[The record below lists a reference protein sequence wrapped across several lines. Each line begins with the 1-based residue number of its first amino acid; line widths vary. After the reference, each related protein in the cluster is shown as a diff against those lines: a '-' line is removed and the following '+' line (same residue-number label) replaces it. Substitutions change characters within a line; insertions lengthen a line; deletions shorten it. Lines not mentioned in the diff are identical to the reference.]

1 MFFKHRE
8 KTETAEV
15 SEVAE
20 KKEKTPLT
28 KEQKKKIRKRIV
40 IGAVAVILLG
50 AMILPKL
57 FAPEELPQVS
67 VATVKKGE
75 VAQTIEGSGTVKS
88 EEVKTYFSPV
98 SATVDEFH
106 LKVGDLVKEG
116 DMLLTYNEKELGQLY
131 KQAELTGSVATYGYQ
146 DKMVQNSEN
155 EAEYARSQDAVNVLK
170 NSIEKEKNEA
180 EEVQDQITKYTGR
193 QGDIQAEMSGYQA
206 AASDAQAQ
214 IDRINGEKA
223 ALPTEIA
230 NLETQ
235 IGKLEAQ
242 IKDLEAQQGKQPEQ
256 NGTQP
261 EGNAQPEG
269 NTQSEDEIKKLKE
282 ELIVAKAKR
291 EELLAKPAQLDQAIA
306 EQTAVRDEALAAV
319 GDLQGELNSVAKK
332 ISDQEERL
340 QESAEETQRLE
351 TWKAKEEGIKDSS
364 EAAILSDEAKNQ
376 LAADQQLNSLNVLMT
391 KEDIQAGKKG
401 ISAEFSGVVTEVS
414 AVAGGPASKGGSLFS
429 VASNERVVVDMPVTR
444 YDLEKLETGQSAEIT
459 VAGETYS
466 GTVSKLSH
474 LAATNEKGTPVVSAE
489 IQIEGADE
497 NIYLGLEAKVKIH
510 GHEANDVLTV
520 PVETVNTG
528 KDGSFCY
535 VVENGVVVKKEVET
549 GIASAT
555 MVEIR
560 SGLTEGAKVIRIGAE
575 LIEEGM
581 KVTAVEE

>member
-15 SEVAE
+15 SEIAE

-28 KEQKKKIRKRIV
+28 KEQKKKIRKRIL
-40 IGAVAVILLG
+40 IGGAAVILLG
-50 AMILPKL
+50 AMILPKI
-57 FAPEELPQVS
+57 FAPEVLPQVS

-75 VAQTIEGSGTVKS
+75 VAQTIEGSGTIKS
-88 EEVKTYFSPV
+88 EEIKTYFSPV
-98 SATVDEFH
+98 TATVDQFH

-146 DKMVQNSEN
+146 DKMTQNSEN

-180 EEVQDQITKYTGR
+180 EEAQDQITKYNGR

-214 IDRINGEKA
+214 IDRMNGEKA

-230 NLETQ
+230 NLEAQMRDLETQ
-235 IGKLEAQ
+235 INNLKEQLGKPQ
-242 IKDLEAQQGKQPEQ
+242 DQT
-256 NGTQP
+256 GTQP
-261 EGNAQPEG
+261 EGNVQLE
-269 NTQSEDEIKKLKE
+269 EELKKLE
-282 ELIVAKAKR
+282 EDLIVANAKK

-319 GDLQGELNSVAKK
+319 GDLQGELNSVAEK

-364 EAAILSDEAKNQ
+364 EAAILSNEAKNQ
-376 LAADQQLNSLNVLMT
+376 LAADQQLSSLNVLMT

-401 ISAEFSGVVTEVS
+401 ISAEFSGVVTEVT
-414 AVAGGPASKGGSLFS
+414 AVAGGPAAKGGSLFS

-444 YDLEKLETGQSAEIT
+444 YDLEKLEIGQSAEIT
-459 VAGETYS
+459 VAGKSYS
-466 GTVSKLSH
+466 GAVSKLSR
-474 LAATNEKGTPVVSAE
+474 LAAANEKGTPVVSAE

-510 GHEANDVLTV
+510 GHEANDVLVV

-549 GIASAT
+549 GITSAAT
-555 MVEIR
+555 VEIK

>member
-50 AMILPKL
+50 AMILPKF
-57 FAPEELPQVS
+57 FATEELPQVS

-235 IGKLEAQ
+235 IEKLEAQ
-242 IKDLEAQQGKQPEQ
+242 IKDLEAQQGKQPE
-256 NGTQP
+256 GTAQP

-269 NTQSEDEIKKLKE
+269 TAQSEDEIKKLKE

-414 AVAGGPASKGGSLFS
+414 AVAGGPAAKGGSLFS

-459 VAGETYS
+459 VAGKTYS
-466 GTVSKLSH
+466 GAVSKLSH

>member
-40 IGAVAVILLG
+40 IGAAAVILLG
-50 AMILPKL
+50 AMILPKF

-67 VATVKKGE
+67 VVTVKKGE

-180 EEVQDQITKYTGR
+180 EEVQDRITKYTGR
-193 QGDIQAEMSGYQA
+193 QGDLQAEMSGYQA

-235 IGKLEAQ
+235 IEKLEAQ
-242 IKDLEAQQGKQPEQ
+242 IKDLEAQQGKQPE
-256 NGTQP
+256 GTAQP

-269 NTQSEDEIKKLKE
+269 TAQSEDEIKKLKE

-306 EQTAVRDEALAAV
+306 EQTAVRDAALAAV
-319 GDLQGELNSVAKK
+319 GDLQRELNSVAEK
-332 ISDQEERL
+332 ISDNEERL

-364 EAAILSDEAKNQ
+364 EAAILSNETKNQ

-414 AVAGGPASKGGSLFS
+414 AVAGGPAAKGGNLFS

-459 VAGETYS
+459 VAGKTYS

>member
-20 KKEKTPLT
+20 KK
-28 KEQKKKIRKRIV
+28 KKIRKRIL
-40 IGAVAVILLG
+40 IGGTAVILLG
-50 AMILPKL
+50 AMILPKF
-57 FAPEELPQVS
+57 FAPEVLPQVS

-88 EEVKTYFSPV
+88 EEIKTYFSPV
-98 SATVDEFH
+98 TATVDQFH

-146 DKMVQNSEN
+146 DKMAQNSEN
-155 EAEYARSQDAVNVLK
+155 EAEYARSQDEVNVLK

-180 EEVQDQITKYTGR
+180 EEAQDQITKYTGR
-193 QGDIQAEMSGYQA
+193 QGNIQAEMSGYQA

-214 IDRINGEKA
+214 IDRMNGEKA

-235 IGKLEAQ
+235 MRDLETQ
-242 IKDLEAQQGKQPEQ
+242 IKDLEAQLGKPQDQ
-256 NGTQP
+256 TGTQP
-261 EGNAQPEG
+261 EGNLQPEDQL
-269 NTQSEDEIKKLKE
+269 NKLNQLKE
-282 ELIVAKAKR
+282 ELIVAKAKKV
-291 EELLAKPAQLDQAIA
+291 ELLAKPAQLDQAIA
-306 EQTAVRDEALAAV
+306 EQTAVRDEALNVV
-319 GDLQGELNSVAKK
+319 GDLQGELNSVAEK

-364 EAAILSDEAKNQ
+364 EAAILSNEAKNQ
-376 LAADQQLNSLNVLMT
+376 LAADQQLSSLNVLMT

-401 ISAEFSGVVTEVS
+401 ISAEFSGVVTEVT
-414 AVAGGPASKGGSLFS
+414 AVEGGPAAKGGSLFS

-444 YDLEKLETGQSAEIT
+444 YDLEKLEMGQSAEIT
-459 VAGETYS
+459 VAGKSYS
-466 GTVSKLSH
+466 GAVSKLSR
-474 LAATNEKGTPVVSAE
+474 LAAANEKGTPVVSAE

-510 GHEANDVLTV
+510 GHEANDVLVV

-549 GIASAT
+549 GIASAAT
-555 MVEIR
+555 VEIK

>member
-20 KKEKTPLT
+20 KK
-28 KEQKKKIRKRIV
+28 KKIRKRIL
-40 IGAVAVILLG
+40 IGGTAVILLG
-50 AMILPKL
+50 AMILPKF
-57 FAPEELPQVS
+57 FAPEVLPQVS

-88 EEVKTYFSPV
+88 EEIKTYFSPV
-98 SATVDEFH
+98 TATVDQFH

-146 DKMVQNSEN
+146 DKMAQNSEN
-155 EAEYARSQDAVNVLK
+155 EAEYARSQDEVNVLK

-180 EEVQDQITKYTGR
+180 EEAQDQITKYTGR

-214 IDRINGEKA
+214 IDRMNGEKA

-235 IGKLEAQ
+235 MRDLETQ
-242 IKDLEAQQGKQPEQ
+242 IKDLEAQLGKPQDQ
-256 NGTQP
+256 TGTQP
-261 EGNAQPEG
+261 EGNLQPEDQL
-269 NTQSEDEIKKLKE
+269 NKLNQLKE
-282 ELIVAKAKR
+282 ELIVAKAKK

-306 EQTAVRDEALAAV
+306 EQTAVRDEALNVV
-319 GDLQGELNSVAKK
+319 GDLQGELNSVAEK

-364 EAAILSDEAKNQ
+364 EAAILSNEAKNQ
-376 LAADQQLNSLNVLMT
+376 LAADQQLSSLNVLMT

-401 ISAEFSGVVTEVS
+401 ISAEFSGVVTEVT
-414 AVAGGPASKGGSLFS
+414 AVEGGPAAKGGSLFS

-444 YDLEKLETGQSAEIT
+444 YDLEKLEMGQSAEIT
-459 VAGETYS
+459 VAGKSYS
-466 GTVSKLSH
+466 GAVSKLSR
-474 LAATNEKGTPVVSAE
+474 LAAANEKGTPVVSAE

-510 GHEANDVLTV
+510 GHEANDVLVV

-549 GIASAT
+549 GIASAAT
-555 MVEIR
+555 VEIK

>member
-50 AMILPKL
+50 AMILPKF
-57 FAPEELPQVS
+57 FATEELPQVS

-214 IDRINGEKA
+214 INRINGEKA

-235 IGKLEAQ
+235 IEKLEAQ
-242 IKDLEAQQGKQPEQ
+242 IKDLEAQQGKQPE
-256 NGTQP
+256 
-261 EGNAQPEG
+261 GNAQPEG
-269 NTQSEDEIKKLKE
+269 TAQSEDEIKKLKE

-414 AVAGGPASKGGSLFS
+414 AVAGGPAAKGGSLFS

-459 VAGETYS
+459 VAGKTYS
-466 GTVSKLSH
+466 GAVSKLSH

-555 MVEIR
+555 TVEIR